1 MDSKLSFRYIH
12 VASALLALHA
22 FRIISDGS
30 GRFELI
36 HPVSLVMT
44 GIDLCD
50 S

>member
-1 MDSKLSFRYIH
+1 MVSELFFGYVH
-12 VASALLALHA
+12 VASALSASRA
-22 FRIISDGS
+22 VRIISDGS

-36 HPVSLVMT
+36 YPVSLVMT